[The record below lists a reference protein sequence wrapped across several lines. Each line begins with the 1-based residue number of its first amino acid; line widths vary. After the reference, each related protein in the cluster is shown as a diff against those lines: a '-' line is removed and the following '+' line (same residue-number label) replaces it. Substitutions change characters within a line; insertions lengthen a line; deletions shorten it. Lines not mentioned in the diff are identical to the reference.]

1 MSSTPIPAKV
11 ANALWAKAG
20 GRCQFRGCNKLLI
33 GDLISGKKTGKF
45 GYIAHVVADEPGGP
59 RGDTVRSPLLAQ
71 DIDNLMLMCPVHH
84 KAIDVD
90 YLADY
95 PEDVL
100 LAMKAE
106 HEDRIEIVTNMDVD
120 RVAHVVRFAAN
131 IGQRDSL
138 VTTRAIFSAMPPDH
152 HPAEGRTIDIELIG
166 SERKDHEQAY
176 WTEQNEN
183 LERLFA
189 RKIKERIEQREI
201 RQLSVF
207 ALAPQPLLIRLGTLL
222 GDIVPVSVHQKHREP
237 DTWKWLPDQP
247 RICYQVAE
255 YNGSKKVPVAL
266 KLALSA
272 IVNDDRI
279 TSLLGQNTAIWSIT
293 CEQPG
298 NDIMRRKDDLA
309 AYKKLLRNLFD
320 KIKAHHGEGVMVH
333 VFPAVPASVAL
344 ETGRV
349 WMPKADL
356 AMKIYDQ
363 NRTAQAFVPTILI
376 GGEAGQV

>member
-1 MSSTPIPAKV
+1 MSKTAIPPKV
-11 ANALWAKAG
+11 ASALWAKAA

-33 GDLISGKKTGKF
+33 GDLITGKKTGKY
-45 GYIAHVVADEPGGP
+45 GYIAHIVADEAGGP
-59 RGDTVRSPLLAQ
+59 RGDAVRSPQLAQ

-90 YLADY
+90 HVADY
-95 PEDVL
+95 DEAAL

-106 HEDRIEIVTNMDVD
+106 HEDRIEIVTDMDVD
-120 RVAHVVRFAAN
+120 RVSHVVRFAAD
-131 IGQRDSL
+131 IGQRDA
-138 VTTRAIFSAMPPDH
+138 VITTRAIFAAMPPDH
-152 HPAEGRTIDIELIG
+152 HPADFRTIDIELIG
-166 SERKDHEQAY
+166 SELKDHEEAY
-176 WTEQNEN
+176 WAAQDRN
-183 LERLFA
+183 LETAFA

-222 GDIVPVSVHQKHREP
+222 GDVVPVSVHQKHREP

-247 RICYQVAE
+247 RIAYKVNE
-255 YNGSKKVPVAL
+255 YSGREDVPVAL

-272 IVNDDRI
+272 TVNDERI
-279 TSLLGQNTAIWSIT
+279 KSVLGEDTAIWSIT

-309 AYKKLLRNLFD
+309 AYKKLVRNLFD
-320 KIKAHHGEGVMVH
+320 RIKAYHGEGVMLH
-333 VFPAVPASVAL
+333 VFPALPASAAV

-356 AMKIYDQ
+356 TMKIYDQ
-363 NRTAQAFVPTILI
+363 NRTAQAFVPTITI
-376 GGEAGQV
+376 G

>member
-1 MSSTPIPAKV
+1 MSKTAIPTKV
-11 ANALWAKAG
+11 AIALWAQAA

-33 GDLISGKKTGKF
+33 GDLVAAKRTGKF
-45 GYIAHVVADEPGGP
+45 GYIAHIVADEAGGP
-59 RGDTVRSPLLAQ
+59 RGDAVRSPQLAQ

-106 HEDRIEIVTNMDVD
+106 HEDRIEIVTDMDVD
-120 RVAHVVRFAAN
+120 RVSHVVRFAAT
-131 IGQRDSL
+131 IGQRDTL
-138 VTTRAIFSAMPPDH
+138 VTTRSIFSAMPPDH

-166 SERKDHEQAY
+166 SERKDHEEAY

-183 LERLFA
+183 LERHFA

-237 DTWKWLPDQP
+237 DTWKWLPDQT
-247 RICYQVAE
+247 RIAYKVNE
-255 YNGSKKVPVAL
+255 YSGLKDVPVAL

-272 IVNDDRI
+272 TVNDERI
-279 TSLLGQNTAIWSIT
+279 TSILGEDTAIWSII
-293 CEQPG
+293 CDQPG
-298 NDIMRRKDDLA
+298 NDIMRRRDDLG
-309 AYKKLLRNLFD
+309 AYKKLVRDLLDR
-320 KIKAHHGEGVMVH
+320 IKAYHGEGVLLH
-333 VFPAVPASVAL
+333 VFPAVPASAAV

-363 NRTAQAFVPTILI
+363 NRTAQAFVPTIAI
-376 GGEAGQV
+376 G

>member
-1 MSSTPIPAKV
+1 MSKTQIPAKV

-33 GDLISGKKTGKF
+33 GDMISGKKTGKF
-45 GYIAHVVADEPGGP
+45 GYIAHIVADEPGGP
-59 RGDTVRSPLLAQ
+59 RGDRVRSPLLAK
-71 DIDNLMLMCPVHH
+71 DIDNLMLMCPIHH
-84 KAIDVD
+84 KGIDED
-90 YLADY
+90 YAADY

-106 HEDRIEIVTNMDVD
+106 HEDRIQIVTDMDAD
-120 RVAHVVRFAAN
+120 RVSHVVRFAAN
-131 IGQRDSL
+131 VGMLDSL
-138 VTTRAIFSAMPPDH
+138 VSVRSIFNAMPPDH

-166 SERKDHEQAY
+166 SERKDHEESY
-176 WTEQNEN
+176 WAEQNEN
-183 LERLFA
+183 LERSFA

-237 DTWKWLPDQP
+237 DTWKWLSGQP
-247 RICYQVAE
+247 SISYRVQDY
-255 YNGSKKVPVAL
+255 GGGRKDVPVAL

-272 IVNDDRI
+272 TLNDDRI
-279 TSLLGQNTAIWSIT
+279 ISVLGSDTAIWSIT
-293 CEQPG
+293 CDEPG
-298 NDIMRRKDDLA
+298 NDIMRRPDDLS
-309 AYKKLLRNLFD
+309 AYKRLLRGLFD
-320 KIKAHHGEGVMVH
+320 RIKAHHGEGVLVH
-333 VFPAVPASVAL
+333 VFPAVPVSVAV

-356 AMKIYDQ
+356 AMRIYDQ
-363 NRTAQAFVPTILI
+363 NRTAKAFVPTITI
-376 GGEAGQV
+376 GQA

>member
-1 MSSTPIPAKV
+1 MSKTAIPAKV
-11 ANALWAKAG
+11 ASALWAKAA

-33 GDLISGKKTGKF
+33 GDLIAGKRTGKF
-45 GYIAHVVADEPGGP
+45 GYIAHIVADEAGGP
-59 RGDTVRSPLLAQ
+59 RGDGVRSPLLAK

-106 HEDRIEIVTNMDVD
+106 HEDRIEIVADMDVD
-120 RVAHVVRFAAN
+120 RVSHVVRFAAT

-138 VTTRAIFSAMPPDH
+138 VTTRSIFSAMPPDH

-166 SERKDHEQAY
+166 SERKDHEEAY

-237 DTWKWLPDQP
+237 DTWKWLPDQR
-247 RICYQVAE
+247 RIAYKMNE
-255 YNGSKKVPVAL
+255 YSGNKHVPVAL

-272 IVNDDRI
+272 TVNDDRI
-279 TSLLGQNTAIWSIT
+279 TSVLGEDTAIWSIT
-293 CEQPG
+293 CDQPG
-298 NDIMRRKDDLA
+298 NDIMRRKDDLGT
-309 AYKKLLRNLFD
+309 YKQLLRDLFNR
-320 KIKAHHGEGVMVH
+320 IKAYHGEGVILH
-333 VFPAVPASVAL
+333 VFPVVPASAAV

-356 AMKIYDQ
+356 AMKLYDQ
-363 NRTAQAFVPTILI
+363 NRTAQAFVPTISI
-376 GGEAGQV
+376 C

>member
-1 MSSTPIPAKV
+1 MSKTAIPPKV
-11 ANALWAKAG
+11 ANALWATAA

-33 GDLISGKKTGKF
+33 GDLIAGKRTGKF
-45 GYIAHVVADEPGGP
+45 GYIAHIVADEAGGP
-59 RGDTVRSPLLAQ
+59 RGDAVRSPLLAK

-95 PEDVL
+95 PEDAL

-106 HEDRIEIVTNMDVD
+106 HEDRIEIVSDMDVD
-120 RVAHVVRFAAN
+120 RVSHVVRFAAT

-138 VTTRAIFSAMPPDH
+138 VTTRSIFSAMPPDH

-166 SERKDHEQAY
+166 SERKDHEEAY

-237 DTWKWLPDQP
+237 DTWKWLPDQR
-247 RICYQVAE
+247 RIAYKMNE
-255 YNGSKKVPVAL
+255 YSGNKAVPVAL

-272 IVNDDRI
+272 TVNDDRI
-279 TSLLGQNTAIWSIT
+279 TSVLGEDTAIWSIT
-293 CEQPG
+293 CDQPG
-298 NDIMRRKDDLA
+298 NDIMRRKDDLGT
-309 AYKKLLRNLFD
+309 YKQLLRDLFNR
-320 KIKAHHGEGVMVH
+320 IKAYHGEGVLLH
-333 VFPAVPASVAL
+333 VFPVLPASAAV

-356 AMKIYDQ
+356 AMKLYDQ
-363 NRTAQAFVPTILI
+363 NRTAQAFVPTISI
-376 GGEAGQV
+376 G

>member
-1 MSSTPIPAKV
+1 MSKTAIPAKV
-11 ANALWAKAG
+11 ANALWAKAA

-33 GDLISGKKTGKF
+33 GDLIAGKRTGKF
-45 GYIAHVVADEPGGP
+45 GYIAHIVADVAGGP
-59 RGDTVRSPLLAQ
+59 RGDAVRSPLLAQ

-106 HEDRIEIVTNMDVD
+106 HEDRIEIVTDMDVD
-120 RVAHVVRFAAN
+120 RVSHVVRFAAT

-138 VTTRAIFSAMPPDH
+138 VTTRSIFSAMPPDH

-166 SERKDHEQAY
+166 SERKDHEEVY

-183 LERLFA
+183 LERVFA

-207 ALAPQPLLIRLGTLL
+207 AMAPQPLLIRLGTLL

-247 RICYQVAE
+247 HIVYEVNE
-255 YNGSKKVPVAL
+255 YSGKKDVPVAL

-272 IVNDDRI
+272 TVNDDRI
-279 TSLLGQNTAIWSIT
+279 TSVLGENTAIWSIA
-293 CEQPG
+293 CDQPG
-298 NDIMRRKDDLA
+298 NNIMRRKDDLV
-309 AYKKLLRNLFD
+309 AYKHLLRGFFNR
-320 KIKAHHGEGVMVH
+320 IKAYHGEGVLLH
-333 VFPAVPASVAL
+333 IFPAVPASVAV

-356 AMKIYDQ
+356 AMKLYDQ
-363 NRTAQAFVPTILI
+363 NRTAQAFVPTITI
-376 GGEAGQV
+376 G

>member
-1 MSSTPIPAKV
+1 MSKTAIPSKV
-11 ANALWAKAG
+11 VNALWAKAA

-33 GDLISGKKTGKF
+33 GDLIASKRTGKF
-45 GYIAHVVADEPGGP
+45 GYIAHIVADEAGGP
-59 RGDTVRSPLLAQ
+59 RGDAVRSLLLAKN
-71 DIDNLMLMCPVHH
+71 IDNLMLMCPIHH

-106 HEDRIEIVTNMDVD
+106 HEDRIEIVTDMDVD
-120 RVAHVVRFAAN
+120 RVSHVVRFAAT

-138 VTTRAIFSAMPPDH
+138 VTTRSIFSAMPPDH

-166 SERKDHEQAY
+166 SERKDHEEAY

-237 DTWKWLPDQP
+237 DTWKWLPDQR
-247 RICYQVAE
+247 RIAYKVNE
-255 YNGSKKVPVAL
+255 YSGSKDVPVAL

-272 IVNDDRI
+272 TVNDDRI
-279 TSLLGQNTAIWSIT
+279 TSVLGEDTAIWSIT

-298 NDIMRRKDDLA
+298 NDIMRRKDDLGT
-309 AYKKLLRNLFD
+309 YKQLLRDLFNR
-320 KIKAHHGEGVMVH
+320 IKAYHGEGVLLH
-333 VFPAVPASVAL
+333 VFPVVPASAAV

-356 AMKIYDQ
+356 AMKLYDQ
-363 NRTAQAFVPTILI
+363 NRTAQAFVPTISI
-376 GGEAGQV
+376 G

>member
-1 MSSTPIPAKV
+1 MSKTAIPAKV
-11 ANALWAKAG
+11 ANALWAKAA

-33 GDLISGKKTGKF
+33 GDLIAGNRTGKF
-45 GYIAHVVADEPGGP
+45 GYIAHIVADEAGGP

-71 DIDNLMLMCPVHH
+71 DIENLMLMCPIHH

-100 LAMKAE
+100 LAMKAG
-106 HEDRIEIVTNMDVD
+106 HEDRIEIVTDMDVD
-120 RVAHVVRFAAN
+120 RVSHVVRFAAT

-138 VTTRAIFSAMPPDH
+138 VTTRSIFSAMPPDH

-166 SERKDHEQAY
+166 SERKDHEEVY

-183 LERLFA
+183 LERAFA
-189 RKIKERIEQREI
+189 RRIKERVEQREI

-237 DTWKWLPDQP
+237 DTWKWLPEQP
-247 RICYQVAE
+247 RISFKVNE
-255 YNGSKKVPVAL
+255 YSGMKDVPVAL

-272 IVNDDRI
+272 TVNDDRI
-279 TSLLGQNTAIWSIT
+279 TSVLGKETAVWSIT
-293 CEQPG
+293 CDRPG
-298 NDIMRRKDDLA
+298 SDIIRRKDDLG
-309 AYKKLLRNLFD
+309 AYKLLVRDMFNR
-320 KIKAHHGEGVMVH
+320 IKAYHGEGVILH
-333 VFPAVPASVAL
+333 VFPALPASAAV
-344 ETGRV
+344 ETGRA

-356 AMKIYDQ
+356 AMKLYDQ
-363 NRTAQAFVPTILI
+363 NRTAQAFVPTITI
-376 GGEAGQV
+376 G

>member
-1 MSSTPIPAKV
+1 MSKTAIPSKV
-11 ANALWAKAG
+11 ANALWAKAA

-33 GDLISGKKTGKF
+33 GDLIAGKRTGKF
-45 GYIAHVVADEPGGP
+45 GYIAHIVADEAGGP
-59 RGDTVRSPLLAQ
+59 RGDTVRSLLLAQ

-106 HEDRIEIVTNMDVD
+106 HEDRIEIVTDMDVD
-120 RVAHVVRFAAN
+120 RVSHVVRFAAT
-131 IGQRDSL
+131 IGQRDTL
-138 VTTRAIFSAMPPDH
+138 VTTRSIFSAMPPDH

-166 SERKDHEQAY
+166 SERKDHEEAY

-207 ALAPQPLLIRLGTLL
+207 ALAPQPLLIRFGALL

-247 RICYQVAE
+247 RISYEVNE
-255 YNGSKKVPVAL
+255 YSGRKGVPVAL

-272 IVNDDRI
+272 TVNDDRI
-279 TSLLGQNTAIWSIT
+279 TSVLGDDTAIWSIT

-309 AYKKLLRNLFD
+309 AYKRLLRGLFNR
-320 KIKAHHGEGVMVH
+320 IKAYHGEGVLLH
-333 VFPAVPASVAL
+333 VFPAVPASVAV

-356 AMKIYDQ
+356 AMKLYDQ
-363 NRTAQAFVPTILI
+363 NRTAQAFVPAITI
-376 GGEAGQV
+376 G